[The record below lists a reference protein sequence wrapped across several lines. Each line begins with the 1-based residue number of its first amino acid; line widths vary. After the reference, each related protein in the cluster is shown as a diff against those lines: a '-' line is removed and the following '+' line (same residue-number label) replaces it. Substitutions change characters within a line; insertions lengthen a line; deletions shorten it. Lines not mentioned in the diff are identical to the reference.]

1 MIVILTALDIEH
13 GAVRAR
19 MTGVE
24 QRSHRAGTL
33 FDVGT
38 LDDWPGCTVALAVT
52 GMGNI
57 TAAALAE
64 RAVAE
69 FSPAA
74 ILFVGVAGSLREWL
88 QLGDVIVADK
98 VYAYQ
103 GGRSVDEGL
112 LSRPRAWEL
121 SHRADQIARSL
132 KRDGTWSRSLSA
144 ESQGNTPRVHLGP
157 IAAGD
162 VVLDSRLSD
171 VAELLRKNYND
182 AVAVEMESAGL
193 ALAGHLNE
201 NIPAV
206 TIRGISDHAGG
217 EKELTDREGWQGP
230 ASRNAAAF
238 AVALAAALD
247 DGRDGEG
254 RAKEEPA
261 VPPSP
266 SPTMIAR
273 DNARV
278 GQQIGINHGTTNFGG
293 GQW

>member
-217 EKELTDREGWQGP
+217 EKELTDGEGWQGP

-254 RAKEEPA
+254 RAKEDPA
-261 VPPSP
+261 VPPS
-266 SPTMIAR
+266 SGPTMIAR
-273 DNARV
+273 DNAHV